1 MVPAV
6 NSNLYFVTA
15 ALVYFVNID
24 AMAPKVSRPHPYR
37 ATSDVET
44 LRGIQHASWLAG
56 PGCLPAGIHPPP
68 DRPIF
73 DHCELLQEEQSLCFL
88 KALQN
93 IHFGHPRITFSS
105 PFCVAGVGR
114 SIITLF

>member
-1 MVPAV
+1 M
-6 NSNLYFVTA
+6 TA

-44 LRGIQHASWLAG
+44 LCGIQHASWFAG

-68 DRPIF
+68 DRPILIIVNYSPLQALTHPSER
-73 DHCELLQEEQSLCFL
+73 DHELFNEPQLQIYL
-88 KALQN
+88 
-93 IHFGHPRITFSS
+93 
-105 PFCVAGVGR
+105 
-114 SIITLF
+114 

>member
-1 MVPAV
+1 M
-6 NSNLYFVTA
+6 TA

-44 LRGIQHASWLAG
+44 LRGIQHASWFAG

-73 DHCELLQEEQSLCFL
+73 DHCELFPVTGIDPS
-88 KALQN
+88 
-93 IHFGHPRITFSS
+93 
-105 PFCVAGVGR
+105 
-114 SIITLF
+114 